1 MDEADRQ
8 LLRRCRLRLVGDLQV
23 TPLWDALL
31 KRELFTPDMID
42 DIQVCSRACLAC
54 FPASRPRADFQ
65 VAGSGVGTSRLLQ
78 EGC

>member
-1 MDEADRQ
+1 M
-8 LLRRCRLRLVGDLQV
+8 RLVGDLQV

-42 DIQVCSRACLAC
+42 DIQVCSRPRSAC
-54 FPASRPRADFQ
+54 FPASRPRADLK
-65 VAGSGVGTSRLLQ
+65 VAGSLVGTSRLLQ